1 MIPQDLKSLRTG
13 WATSARVARLVV
25 ESVAAVAV
33 VLAIWF
39 IIAMLFSF

>member
-13 WATSARVARLVV
+13 WATPAAVARLAI

-39 IIAMLFSF
+39 EIAGLFSF